1 MRFALDARAAF
12 LDPHRGFGRMVLE
25 LVPALAQVAADSLVV
40 CLPAHASIPGAWYPS
55 SVQTLKL
62 RRPRRGA
69 FLTDGLAWAF
79 TARRY
84 RFSCLHLPAWGVPPG
99 VPVPVVATFHDAT
112 PLFFPTGLSWWQKKR
127 IALALA
133 SLRRATV
140 VQTPSFFA
148 KKQMGELFPELESN
162 TVVVPHGVHARF
174 APTAAPRC
182 DFVLGV
188 GGGEQHKNWE
198 VILQVYAQPEAGA
211 LPPLKLLGAVAKEPR
226 LWRLVREKGLE
237 GRVSFAAHVDEA
249 TLVRAYQNAL
259 ALVFPSKNEGFGL
272 PALEAMACGCPVVA
286 AKAGALPEVCGEAAV
301 LLPPED
307 PKAWLAA
314 LLALKEN
321 PSLRF
326 ELREAGL
333 LRARQFTW
341 EQTALKLVEVYREA
355 IRRASSAR

>member
-12 LDPHRGFGRMVLE
+12 YDPHRGFGRMVQD
-25 LVPALAQVAADSLVV
+25 LVPALAKVASASLVV
-40 CLPAHASIPGAWYPS
+40 CVPAHASVPAAWYPS

-69 FLTDGLAWAF
+69 FLSDGLAWAF

-84 RFSCLHLPAWGVPPG
+84 GFSCLHLPAWGVPPG
-99 VPVPVVATFHDAT
+99 IPVPVVATFHDAT
-112 PLFFPTGLSWWQKKR
+112 PFFFPTGLSWWQKKR

-140 VQTPSFFA
+140 VHTPSLFA
-148 KKQMGELFPELESN
+148 KKQMAELFPDLKAK
-162 TVVVPHGVHARF
+162 TVVVPHGVHERF
-174 APTAAPRC
+174 APTASPRC

-198 VILQVYAQPEAGA
+198 VILEVYAQPEAGV
-211 LPPLKLLGAVAKEPR
+211 LPPLQLLGAVAREPR
-226 LWRLVREKGLE
+226 LLRLVREKGLE
-237 GRVSFAAHVDEA
+237 GKVSFAAQVDDA
-249 TLVRAYQNAL
+249 TLVHFYQNAL

-272 PALEAMACGCPVVA
+272 PALEAMACGCPVLA
-286 AKAGALPEVCGEAAV
+286 AQAGSLPEVCGEAAV

-314 LLALKEN
+314 LLALQAN
-321 PSLRF
+321 PSQHRQ
-326 ELREAGL
+326 LREKGL
-333 LRARQFTW
+333 ARAQQFTW
-341 EQTALKLVEVYREA
+341 ERTAHELVNVYREA